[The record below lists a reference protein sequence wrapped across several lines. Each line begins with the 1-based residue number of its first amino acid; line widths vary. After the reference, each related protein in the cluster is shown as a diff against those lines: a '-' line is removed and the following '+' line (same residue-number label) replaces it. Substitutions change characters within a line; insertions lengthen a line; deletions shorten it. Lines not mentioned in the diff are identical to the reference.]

1 MPRRRR
7 ARRAPVL
14 VLLSALLAAFQG
26 VGCPSG
32 APLGPAAGVP
42 EYQQAGLVAVP
53 FGLVNTAG
61 GNLILRRTDVELD
74 SRLGP
79 VALGATWNSA
89 DGLWRRSFE
98 LSYDGAT
105 FVDAGGARFAV
116 AGVAAGRAVPGSV
129 WVKLDDRT
137 LATKG
142 GLVHEFDGSGRLAA
156 IHWSSGAYPRL
167 EYRRDVVAGASRVTE
182 LWQDAKAGDGVRL
195 ARFGYDAA
203 GRLVSVEDR
212 SGRRAELSWNAAG
225 QLAAARS
232 PLDVQRGR
240 PGFRYEYEDGNV
252 AGVTSSDGVR
262 AEFRFA
268 GRRVVAARSLGEGD
282 PRIGFVYASL
292 GSGRFRTAVADPE
305 GHVSLFVWDLRR
317 RLLSFRSAEADEI
330 RWTWGDLRPLS
341 RTDPGG
347 VVTAWSWSDDDPV
360 EERQPSGNV
369 VTRVFEAGAENREAP
384 ARRALRSAGDRL
396 GPIEERRYDSAGR
409 LVERIRAGSES
420 WTLVWNADNLL
431 GGVTDP
437 SGIETRYRD
446 YGAHGHPRRIERAG
460 RGEDLDY
467 DSVGNLRSGGDS
479 ALLPGAGTTG
489 VVSRHYDA
497 DRRLD
502 ALVLGDLDGTIMST
516 TRTLSI
522 EYRSDGQP
530 LRVARPYGGDT
541 EFVYDALGRLVL
553 RRDRA
558 GGLWRDTRFERD
570 AAGRVTAVERP
581 NGMREE
587 TAYDD
592 AGRVVS
598 LGYRRSGAFA
608 SGAAFAFAGG
618 RLASI
623 VDSAHGFAP
632 ETYEYDAAGRVR
644 AVRYPDG
651 ERLELAYDLRS
662 RVVGEH
668 YLSAGGGELRSLR
681 FEHDLADR
689 EVAVRDGDALLREL
703 VYGDGRLVEE
713 RLGNGLVRSWSYGAD
728 GLMQSVVMRDAAGLV
743 VERSALESAPGL
755 ESITWH
761 ASTESFGGVAASS
774 HEHFTLAPLGPALPG
789 PRVGAYASDAAGQNT
804 RLYSYDVLG
813 NLLASAPNG
822 GGGGSRS
829 YRYDAEHVRLL
840 EVRRASGAVDHAYR
854 FDEAGFAVERDGEA
868 ILWDAAG
875 RPISAGS
882 EAGLAWDTLGRPL
895 SVTRYGV
902 TERRLFGGRVRA
914 TAEGLALGIDL
925 GPIDLDFTGDH
936 RYRHLDFRGN
946 VKLVSDA
953 AGRIVGHLRYGPYGA
968 DRVDGVADPEAGFAG
983 GGALGD
989 LLLLGARLYDPAAA
1003 RFLAPDPVFQLLSPY
1018 AYAGGNPVWF
1028 RDSDG
1033 RSARAAVGFATGVA
1047 LVGVAVA
1054 GVTGNVPLLVVSV
1067 SFAVGLFVPP
1077 SMTGAA
1083 VGGGLA
1089 VAARAGGLGPVAW
1102 ALGAGFAA
1110 GQSFQAAANN
1120 DFDGLWDPFGD
1131 KPRDVPRPRPGQG
1144 KDITVGPAPATI
1156 SDARS
1161 GGPSFQGPSC
1171 SPASLTAVP
1180 PAAARRALAALLGV
1194 QLALGLA
1201 LWHSRGR
1208 R

>member
-14 VLLSALLAAFQG
+14 VLLSALLAALQG

-42 EYQQAGLVAVP
+42 EYQQAALVAVP
-53 FGLVNTAG
+53 FGRVNVAG
-61 GNLILRRTDVELD
+61 GNLILRHTDLALD

-79 VALGATWNSA
+79 VVLGATWNSA
-89 DGLWRRSFE
+89 DGAWRLSFE

-105 FVDAGGARFAV
+105 FVDAAGARFAV

-129 WVKLDDRT
+129 WVKLDDHT

-156 IHWSSGAYPRL
+156 IHWSSGPYPRL
-167 EYRRDVVAGASRVTE
+167 EYRRTVVAGALRVTE
-182 LWQDAKAGDGVRL
+182 LWQDAAAGDGVRL
-195 ARFGYDAA
+195 AGFGYDAA
-203 GRLVSVEDR
+203 GRLLWVEDR
-212 SGRRAELSWNAAG
+212 SGRRAELSWNVAG

-232 PLDVQRGR
+232 PLDVERGR
-240 PGFRYEYEDGNV
+240 PGTRYEYADGKV
-252 AGVTSSDGVR
+252 TRVTSSDGVR

-268 GRRVVAARSLGEGD
+268 GGRVIAAKAVGEGD
-282 PRIGFVYASL
+282 PSIGFVYASL
-292 GSGRFRTAVADPE
+292 GAGRFRTAVTDPL

-317 RLLSFRSAEADEI
+317 RLLSFRSAEADEV
-330 RWTWGDLRPLS
+330 RWTWADLRPLS

-347 VVTAWSWSDDDPV
+347 AVTAWSWSDDEPV

-369 VTRVFEAGAENREAP
+369 VTRVFEAGGENRAAP
-384 ARRALRSAGDRL
+384 TRRALRSAGDRL
-396 GPIEERRYDSAGR
+396 GPIEERRYDGAGR
-409 LVERIRAGSES
+409 LVERIRGGSER
-420 WTLVWNADNLL
+420 WTLWWNADNLL
-431 GGVTDP
+431 GGVTEP

-460 RGEDLDY
+460 RAEDLDY
-467 DSVGNLRSGGDS
+467 DPVGNLRSGGDS
-479 ALLPGAGTTG
+479 ALLPGAGTAG
-489 VVSRHYDA
+489 VISRHYDA
-497 DRRLD
+497 DRRVD
-502 ALVLGDLDGTIMST
+502 ALVLGDLDGTVMNATT

-522 EYRSDGQP
+522 DYRSDGQP
-530 LRVARPYGGDT
+530 LRIARPYGGDT
-541 EFVYDALGRLVL
+541 AFVYDALGRLVV

-558 GGLWRDTRFERD
+558 EGAWRDTRLERD
-570 AAGRVTAVERP
+570 AAGRVTAIERP

-587 TAYDD
+587 RAYDG
-592 AGRVVS
+592 AGRAAS
-598 LGYRRSGAFA
+598 LLYRRSGAFA
-608 SGAAFAFAGG
+608 GGAAFAFDGG

-623 VDSAHGFAP
+623 VDSAHGFTP
-632 ETYEYDAAGRVR
+632 ESYDYDAAGRVR

-662 RVVGEH
+662 RVVEEH
-668 YLSAGGGELRSLR
+668 YLTAAGGELRRLR

-703 VYGDGRLVEE
+703 VYEGGRVAEE

-728 GLMQSVVMRDAAGLV
+728 GLMQDVVTRDAAGLV

-755 ESITWH
+755 ESIAWH
-761 ASTESFGGVAASS
+761 ASTESFGGVAARS
-774 HEHFTLAPLGPALPG
+774 HEHFTLAPLGPDLPG
-789 PRVGAYASDAAGQNT
+789 PRVGAYASDAGGQDA

-813 NLLASAPNG
+813 NLLASAPA
-822 GGGGSRS
+822 GSGVGERS

-840 EVRRASGAVDHAYR
+840 EVRRGSGAVDHTYR
-854 FDEAGFAVERDGEA
+854 YDEAGFAVERDGEP
-868 ILWDAAG
+868 IVWNAAG
-875 RPISAGS
+875 RPISPGPDA
-882 EAGLAWDTLGRPL
+882 ELAWDTLGRLL
-895 SVTRYGV
+895 SVTRSGV

-914 TAEGLALGIDL
+914 TAQGLALGIDL

-953 AGRIVGHLRYGPYGA
+953 AGRIIGHLRYGPYGV
-968 DRVDGVADPEAGFAG
+968 DRVDGVADPAAGFAAG
-983 GGALGD
+983 SALGD
-989 LLLLGARLYDPAAA
+989 LLLLGARLYDPAVA

-1033 RSARAAVGFATGVA
+1033 RSARAAVGFAMGVA

-1083 VGGGLA
+1083 VGGGFA
-1089 VAARAGGLGPVAW
+1089 VAARAAALGPVAW

-1110 GQSFQAAANN
+1110 GQSFQVAANH
-1120 DFDGLWDPFGD
+1120 DFGGLWDPFGD
-1131 KPRDVPRPRPGQG
+1131 KPRDVPRPRQD
-1144 KDITVGPAPATI
+1144 KDVTVGPAPAATGG
-1156 SDARS
+1156 APS
-1161 GGPSFQGPSC
+1161 GGSSFEGPSC
-1171 SPASLTAVP
+1171 SPASLTTVP
-1180 PAAARRALAALLGV
+1180 PAAARRALAVLLGV

-1201 LWHSRGR
+1201 LWHRRGR